1 MPKTPTVPKAKVK
14 ATPKAAPKAKRA
26 AASSAKA
33 IRAAQI
39 ATAEA
44 LEEEEEKKPAKKRPG
59 RPKKASNPEP
69 AETELDE
76 LADGGDEDE
85 DIKNL
90 LIDWTNDLDLTWTL
104 VTAIESDEDTQN
116 SLFPGIG
123 GVKLSGG
130 KPKTHYYYKLAQTC
144 FGEHERYKEAFAR
157 ATQPAEIAAWCNKIK
172 NRIVASVNKAKAG
185 IKVMGETG
193 AGIGSAAEITPGT
206 ALKTKWD
213 EIKAESPWFF
223 HSSSAPDDTH
233 DLTMDSSDDD
243 LPPIPTLESAKRKR
257 DAEAEEDAKPVVKKK
272 TKPQP
277 SLSVPAGPASAAPT
291 KKPTNAKDRFA
302 ATVLAEEEMA
312 QRALSLK
319 KEKNRSQ
326 KEVALAKIKA
336 EKDIQLAKAQG
347 KRDQKAAKADLIRL
361 RMEQEHQIRL
371 AQIQAQMPAGA
382 GVDAEAPQCTIG

>member
-39 ATAEA
+39 ATTEA

-69 AETELDE
+69 AETELGE

-90 LIDWTNDLDLTWTL
+90 LIECVDLPDISLSILTRHIRSWTNDLDLTWTL

-172 NRIVASVNKAKAG
+172 NRIVACVLQA
-185 IKVMGETG
+185 
-193 AGIGSAAEITPGT
+193 
-206 ALKTKWD
+206 
-213 EIKAESPWFF
+213 
-223 HSSSAPDDTH
+223 
-233 DLTMDSSDDD
+233 
-243 LPPIPTLESAKRKR
+243 
-257 DAEAEEDAKPVVKKK
+257 
-272 TKPQP
+272 
-277 SLSVPAGPASAAPT
+277 
-291 KKPTNAKDRFA
+291 FA
-302 ATVLAEEEMA
+302 Y
-312 QRALSLK
+312 
-319 KEKNRSQ
+319 
-326 KEVALAKIKA
+326 
-336 EKDIQLAKAQG
+336 
-347 KRDQKAAKADLIRL
+347 
-361 RMEQEHQIRL
+361 
-371 AQIQAQMPAGA
+371 
-382 GVDAEAPQCTIG
+382 